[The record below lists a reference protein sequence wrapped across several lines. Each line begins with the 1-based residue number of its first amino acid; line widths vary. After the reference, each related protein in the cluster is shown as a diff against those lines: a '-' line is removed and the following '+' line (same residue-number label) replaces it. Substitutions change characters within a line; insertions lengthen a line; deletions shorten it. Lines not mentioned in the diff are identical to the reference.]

1 MNNKLFTV
9 ALALCLCA
17 ALTVGCQRGPKKV
30 RITGSI
36 SVAGEKVET
45 GSVTF
50 VDSSTG
56 MSEGAVIKGGTLD
69 CEVTKGEKKVT
80 NVLGSKV
87 VGTYVPDPLYPDRE
101 ANKYEDIPG
110 KVFTEEKTINVTK
123 KDEHFDIDYSGE
135 GASK

>member
-1 MNNKLFTV
+1 MNNKRCMI
-9 ALALCLCA
+9 ALTLCLCA
-17 ALTVGCQRGPKKV
+17 ALTLGCQKGPKKV
-30 RITGSI
+30 HITGTI

-56 MSEGAVIKGGTLD
+56 MSEGAIIKEGAFD
-69 CEVTKGEKKVT
+69 CEVTKGEKKLT

-87 VGTYVPDPLYPDRE
+87 VGTFVPDPLYPDRE

-135 GASK
+135 GAK